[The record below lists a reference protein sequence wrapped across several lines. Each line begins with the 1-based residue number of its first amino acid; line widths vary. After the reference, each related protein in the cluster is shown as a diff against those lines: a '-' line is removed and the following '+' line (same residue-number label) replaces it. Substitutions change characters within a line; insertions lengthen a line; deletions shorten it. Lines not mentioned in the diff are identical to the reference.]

1 MSLILSLPVAP
12 QAATVRANSQAARS
26 DNQNK
31 NEQNS
36 FSAVFKRSQTSATSA
51 EKAPEKTSVQ
61 RPPQNQN
68 DSDKKSEPADPVA
81 ALALAL
87 AFLALEPRLTAASAG
102 TATSAAPS
110 GPASTVTTALG
121 ADANLNVAQ
130 LALAI
135 PGQQDGDAPAL
146 LSDAKATGNATT
158 ATAETS
164 AGLRTPQLAL
174 TTLAPQEGDAPD
186 LLSDA
191 KATGNAAAA
200 TTAETSA
207 GLRGPQ
213 LAALAIPAPQ
223 DGDAP
228 DLLSDAKATG
238 NAAAAATATAETS
251 AGLRAPQLA
260 ATDRVELT
268 QVAQPAKS
276 AAANMS
282 TTAAGVIENQAMMS
296 DTGATGQQ
304 SKQGDTATDSR
315 DGKFNVKPD
324 WRIETPMA
332 ASIAEATAAT
342 AAASKGNSVHTA
354 DQLDLSMATPNNPAN
369 VPPQLP
375 AGAIQQTAAAAA
387 PVSLPLAPPV
397 GSSEWGDALGKQ
409 VAWMSNTNNQV
420 AELQLNPAGLGP
432 LKITLTI
439 NNHQAEAL
447 FVSAHPSVRAAV
459 EAALPQLRNN
469 LADNGISLGNTSV
482 SADTQQQNAFAQ
494 GQDNQS
500 SEPKYRADSVST
512 SNQGASLSMPEAAAT
527 ATVSGNRNSVD
538 IFA

>member
-12 QAATVRANSQAARS
+12 QAATARANSQAGRS

-31 NEQNS
+31 NDQNS
-36 FSAVFKRSQTSATSA
+36 FSAVFKRSQTSA
-51 EKAPEKTSVQ
+51 EKAPEKTAVQ
-61 RPPQNQN
+61 RHRQNQN
-68 DSDKKSEPADPVA
+68 DSDKASEPADPAA
-81 ALALAL
+81 ALALA
-87 AFLALEPRLTAASAG
+87 FIALEPRLAAVFAG
-102 TATSAAPS
+102 TAASAAPS
-110 GPASTVTTALG
+110 GPASTVAAALG
-121 ADANLNVAQ
+121 ADANLSVAQ

-135 PGQQDGDAPAL
+135 PG
-146 LSDAKATGNATT
+146 
-158 ATAETS
+158 
-164 AGLRTPQLAL
+164 PQN
-174 TTLAPQEGDAPD
+174 GDAPD

-191 KATGNAAAA
+191 KATGNAT
-200 TTAETSA
+200 TTAEISA
-207 GLRGPQ
+207 GLR
-213 LAALAIPAPQ
+213 
-223 DGDAP
+223 
-228 DLLSDAKATG
+228 T
-238 NAAAAATATAETS
+238 
-251 AGLRAPQLA
+251 PQLA

-268 QVAQPAKS
+268 QVALPARS

-282 TTAAGVIENQAMMS
+282 TTAAGVIANQAMMS

-304 SKQGDTATDSR
+304 SKQDETATDSR
-315 DGKFNVKPD
+315 DGKFNVKSD
-324 WRIETPMA
+324 WRIEAPMA

-342 AAASKGNSVHTA
+342 VAATKGNSVPAA

-369 VPPQLP
+369 VLPQLP

-387 PVSLPLAPPV
+387 AAPVNLPLAPPV
-397 GSSEWGDALGKQ
+397 GSSEWADALGKQ
-409 VAWMSNTNNQV
+409 VAWMGNTNNQV

-494 GQDNQS
+494 GRDNPS
-500 SEPKYRADSVST
+500 SQPKYRADSVST
-512 SNQGASLSMPEAAAT
+512 SNQGANLSMPEAAAT
-527 ATVSGNRNSVD
+527 VSGNRNNVD

>member
-12 QAATVRANSQAARS
+12 QAATARANSQAGRS

-31 NEQNS
+31 NDQNS
-36 FSAVFKRSQTSATSA
+36 FSAVFKRSQTSA
-51 EKAPEKTSVQ
+51 EKAPEKTAVQ
-61 RPPQNQN
+61 RHRQNQN
-68 DSDKKSEPADPVA
+68 DSDKTSEPADPAA
-81 ALALAL
+81 ALALA
-87 AFLALEPRLTAASAG
+87 FIALEPRLAAVFAG
-102 TATSAAPS
+102 TAASAAPS
-110 GPASTVTTALG
+110 GPASTVAAALG
-121 ADANLNVAQ
+121 ADANLSVAQ

-135 PGQQDGDAPAL
+135 PG
-146 LSDAKATGNATT
+146 
-158 ATAETS
+158 
-164 AGLRTPQLAL
+164 PQN
-174 TTLAPQEGDAPD
+174 GDAPD

-191 KATGNAAAA
+191 KATGN
-200 TTAETSA
+200 TAIGTGTSA
-207 GLRGPQ
+207 GLRTPQ
-213 LAALAIPAPQ
+213 LAALTTPAPQ

-238 NAAAAATATAETS
+238 NATTATTTAEIS
-251 AGLRAPQLA
+251 AGLRTPQLA

-268 QVAQPAKS
+268 QVALPAKS

-282 TTAAGVIENQAMMS
+282 TTAAGVIANQAMMS

-304 SKQGDTATDSR
+304 SKQDETATDSR
-315 DGKFNVKPD
+315 DGKFNVKSD
-324 WRIETPMA
+324 WRIEAPMA

-342 AAASKGNSVHTA
+342 VAATKGNSVPAA

-369 VPPQLP
+369 VLPQLP

-387 PVSLPLAPPV
+387 AAAPVNLPLAPPV
-397 GSSEWGDALGKQ
+397 GSSEWADALGKQ
-409 VAWMSNTNNQV
+409 VAWMGNTNNQV

-447 FVSAHPSVRAAV
+447 FVAAHPSVRAAV
-459 EAALPQLRNN
+459 EAALPQLRSN

-494 GQDNQS
+494 GRDNQS
-500 SEPKYRADSVST
+500 SQPKYRADSVST
-512 SNQGASLSMPEAAAT
+512 SNQGANLSMPEAAAT
-527 ATVSGNRNSVD
+527 VSGNRNNVD